1 MSDSVKVTRRQFL
14 ASTVASAGVITVA
27 HRLPTTSPATTEAAP
42 PPQSHGGDAPVERA
56 MPHRIDG
63 LPKVKG
69 EKIYARD
76 LRARDMPG
84 WPGDTRHALV
94 LRADYSDRPFLGV
107 DVSPLADTPPK
118 RVVLAEDLTRD
129 RITASDLF
137 LKHLLLPKGRIA
149 EHAGQPVAILIF
161 DSFRPFWTASRRV
174 HAEGVVRY
182 GPPGESAARHDIFG
196 TVHYV
201 RSAGTPSD
209 VFSRVKDGWHDPDAV
224 GPEVKEPE
232 RTINLRARGVRDD
245 IRQAIDGR
253 RWRVFEGTFSTQI
266 VDPMFMEP
274 EAGLA
279 WWNPRTRRLHLVT
292 GSQSPDGD
300 RALVLAMLG
309 DRRCPFRP
317 ASLQYTSCYPGGGFG
332 GRDTSPLPLYLALAS
347 AYADGP
353 VRLAYSRF
361 EQFQAG
367 IKRHPSTITN
377 RLAVD
382 AQGTIQALDS
392 SIDLGGGGEANLT
405 GPVVQLCALSAAGP
419 YRIPR
424 TVIGAIGRYTDGAPG
439 GSMRGF
445 GVPQASFAI
454 ESLMDDVAAALGE
467 DPIRFRLRHV
477 LRRGERDVTGMAL
490 ENHVANVE
498 ICELALAQPLW
509 TQRDADKRRRD
520 RPESAYGVGF
530 ACCMEAYGTMFDG
543 SVAEVAI
550 DPKGEIV
557 LRSHAVDMG
566 QGTATALA
574 VTPLARLGA
583 PAGRVEMGQT
593 TYFDALGL
601 VTKGSAEDP
610 RWTPATF
617 GSSSASMSAF
627 FHVQTVEE
635 ACRVLFDHGVLP
647 AAQALWE
654 RSPSGEPR
662 WEGGRLVAPGLR
674 SLALA
679 EIAARMH
686 RDGRVVAAMV
696 HTFFRSRFAEADFT
710 VDRRTERR
718 AIDALA
724 LRRGGRSRYELI
736 DRRNVAFPPAETTR
750 YDRSLYASGGHVIA
764 VEVARASGEV
774 KILEAVSLLD
784 PGEVIHPQLLHGQIE
799 GGFAQGVGYAL
810 FEELPL
816 GAAGATP
823 DWNLHRYRVPR
834 PGDIPLGKLAVSL
847 VPPPPDGI
855 VANGPRVRKKGI
867 AEITLST
874 VAPAVGN
881 AVAHAIGRRITALP
895 ITPARVLVAL
905 GRT

>member
-1 MSDSVKVTRRQFL
+1 MSDSASVTRRQFL
-14 ASTVASAGVITVA
+14 TSTVATAGIVTVS
-27 HRLPTTSPATTEAAP
+27 HHLPTRSPEAA
-42 PPQSHGGDAPVERA
+42 QLAQGQAGEVPVERV

-76 LRARDMPG
+76 FRARDIAG
-84 WPGDTRHALV
+84 WPPETRHALL
-94 LRADYSDRPFLGV
+94 LRADSSDRPFLGV
-107 DVSPLADTPPK
+107 DLSSLSPDAAPK

-129 RITASDLF
+129 RIIASEHF
-137 LKHLLLPKGRIA
+137 LKHLLLPKGRNA

-161 DSFRPFWTASRRV
+161 DSFRHWRMASGRV

-182 GPPGESAARHDIFG
+182 GPPGASPVRDDIFG

-201 RSAGTPSD
+201 RAAGTPNE
-209 VFSRVKDGWHDPDAV
+209 VFSRVKDGGHDPDAV
-224 GPEVKEPE
+224 GPGVKEPQ
-232 RTINLRARGVRDD
+232 RAVNLKAREVRDD
-245 IRQAIDGR
+245 ITQAIDGR

-279 WWNPRTRRLHLVT
+279 WWNGKTRQLHLVT
-292 GSQSPDGD
+292 GSQSPEGD
-300 RALVLAMLG
+300 RALVFRMFG

-332 GRDTSPLPLYLALAS
+332 GRDASSLPLYLALAA

-353 VRLAYSRF
+353 VRLAYNRF
-361 EQFQAG
+361 EQFQSG

-382 AQGTIQALDS
+382 AHGTIQALDS
-392 SIDLGGGGEANLT
+392 SIDLGGGGEPNLT

-445 GVPQASFAI
+445 GVPQAAFAI

-477 LRRGERDVTGMAL
+477 LHRGERDVTGMAL
-490 ENHVANVE
+490 ENHLANVE
-498 ICELALAQPLW
+498 ICELALAHPLW
-509 TQRDADKRRRD
+509 AQRSAEKRRRD

-530 ACCMEAYGTMFDG
+530 ACCMQAYGTMADG

-550 DPKGEIV
+550 DPKGEIA

-583 PAGRVEMGQT
+583 PAARVEMGQT
-593 TYFDALGL
+593 TYFDPLRL
-601 VTKGSAEDP
+601 VTKGAAADP

-617 GSSSASMSAF
+617 GPSSASMSAF

-647 AAQALWE
+647 AALALWE
-654 RSPSGEPR
+654 RWPNAEPR

-674 SLALA
+674 PLSLA

-696 HTFFRSRFAEADFT
+696 HTFFRNRFAEADFT
-710 VDRRTERR
+710 VDNRTERR
-718 AIDALA
+718 AIDGLV
-724 LRRGGRSRYELI
+724 LRRGGRPRYELI

-764 VEVARASGEV
+764 VEVSRVTGDIKV
-774 KILEAVSLLD
+774 LEAVSLLD
-784 PGEVIHPQLLHGQIE
+784 PGEVIHPQLLGGQIE

-810 FEELPL
+810 FEELPM

-834 PGDIPLGKLAVSL
+834 AGDLPLGRLAVAL
-847 VPPPPDGI
+847 VPPPRDGI
-855 VANGPRVRKKGI
+855 LANGPRVRKKGI

-881 AVAHAIGRRITALP
+881 AVAHAVGRRITTLP
-895 ITPARVLVAL
+895 ITSVRVLEAL
-905 GRT
+905 KRP